1 MRPCPALYRAAF
13 FVFSI
18 RFFFSRT
25 NRISDFPSTSCLN
38 GELLLGLYL
47 DHDRAD
53 RRRGAQS
60 TQLHEAEPMPL
71 LWRLKD
77 GGKSLFC
84 SRCLRARDR
93 LSGESRSAGRSL

>member
-1 MRPCPALYRAAF
+1 MRPCGALYRAAF

-25 NRISDFPSTSCLN
+25 NRISDFRCLTHLN

-53 RRRGAQS
+53 RRQGAQS

-71 LWRLKD
+71 LSRLKD

-93 LSGESRSAGRSL
+93 ISSELRSAGLSS

>member
-13 FVFSI
+13 LEKSQ
-18 RFFFSRT
+18 RAEESRT

-53 RRRGAQS
+53 CHGGA
-60 TQLHEAEPMPL
+60 
-71 LWRLKD
+71 
-77 GGKSLFC
+77 
-84 SRCLRARDR
+84 
-93 LSGESRSAGRSL
+93 

>member
-1 MRPCPALYRAAF
+1 MLPCGALYRAAF

-25 NRISDFPSTSCLN
+25 NHFSDFPSTSCLN

-53 RRRGAQS
+53 CHGGA
-60 TQLHEAEPMPL
+60 
-71 LWRLKD
+71 
-77 GGKSLFC
+77 
-84 SRCLRARDR
+84 
-93 LSGESRSAGRSL
+93 